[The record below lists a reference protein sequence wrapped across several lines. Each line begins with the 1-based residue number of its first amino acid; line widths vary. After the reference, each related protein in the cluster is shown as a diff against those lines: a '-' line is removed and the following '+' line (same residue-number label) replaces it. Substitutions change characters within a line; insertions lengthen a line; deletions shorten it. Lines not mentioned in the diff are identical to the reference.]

1 MKKSFILAMMGLVF
15 ALDVTA
21 ASNTT
26 LSPKVQKKLES
37 GTVSASSTTDSSST
51 VSILSLVEDTME
63 PSCIS
68 YRLNGICFWL
78 YCRYGCYIRTSLSV
92 THYNPDAIV
101 ETISEDGTTP
111 VEWLTGLMDS
121 TYNSVGKMI
130 MGHALGTGIKRADKQ
145 SSVNAYDVN
154 VYGNPALLVYRDIV
168 GSMMSILAFCK
179 SNVTPF
185 QPYFVSK
192 IDPDWRLGVG
202 EAALKALPSNFSR
215 SLTAKAPLVVGSN
228 NATTVVNFGDI
239 YPRTSSVR
247 QDNRY
252 LGSMVIAQRAAN
264 IVGGSS
270 ALHVATDLRKTVTG
284 YKTWAPKDI
293 KEGDASIAK
302 WQRNF
307 PRGDSSNCKAFP
319 ISSTSTFKFD
329 TSDYSET
336 QNYLYTLWRRY
347 ECCKKRGSFIRR
359 ITY

>member
-1 MKKSFILAMMGLVF
+1 MKKSLMLAMVGLVF
-15 ALDVTA
+15 ALDATA
-21 ASNTT
+21 AANVT
-26 LSPKVQKKLES
+26 LTPRMQQKLES
-37 GTVSASSTTDSSST
+37 GTVSASSTANHAGT

-68 YRLNGICFWL
+68 YRLNGVCFWL
-78 YCRYGCYIRTSLSV
+78 YCHYGCYIRTSLSV

-111 VEWLTGLMDS
+111 VEWLTGMLDS
-121 TYNSVGKMI
+121 TYSSIGKMI
-130 MGHALGTGIKRADKQ
+130 MGFSLGTGIKRADRH

-168 GSMMSILAFCK
+168 GSMMNILAFCK
-179 SNVTPF
+179 SNVMPF

-202 EAALKALPSNFSR
+202 EGVLKILPSNFSR

-228 NATTVVNFGDI
+228 EATTVVSFGDI

-270 ALHVATDLRKTVTG
+270 ALHIATDLEKTVTG

-293 KEGDASIAK
+293 KEGDGSIAK
-302 WQRNF
+302 WQRSY
-307 PRGDSSNCKAFP
+307 PRGDSASCKAFP

-329 TSDYSET
+329 SSDYSET

-359 ITY
+359 VTY